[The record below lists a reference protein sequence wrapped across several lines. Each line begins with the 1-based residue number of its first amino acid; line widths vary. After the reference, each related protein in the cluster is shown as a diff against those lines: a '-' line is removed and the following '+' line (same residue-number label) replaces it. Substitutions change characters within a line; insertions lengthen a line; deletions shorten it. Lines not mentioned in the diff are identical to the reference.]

1 MEFSGHLPPDA
12 PDPSI
17 ESEARVRSLRFPV
30 FELRPQR
37 TLTRVPIAG
46 FMESTGA
53 AGLEEVSTS
62 FSYTLWRYP
71 DDHADPRNEVEL
83 DEATRRSLE
92 EEPPWERPAWLIEQV
107 KMFRYPML
115 WEAIRT
121 SWHASP
127 DPERS
132 SLSEQLV
139 AHTNHILRNQFRE
152 ELCLSPDP
160 RFDADEAWEAT
171 TTAVSHASL
180 DVDGEDHPALQID
193 TDPFVYS
200 IGFRVDEQVVCT
212 MVIPRDALPVVDLAV
227 TCFAPRPQTPART
240 DSSDG

>member
-1 MEFSGHLPPDA
+1 MEFSGHLPSDA

-17 ESEARVRSLRFPV
+17 ESEARVRSLPFPV
-30 FELRPQR
+30 FGLRPQPS
-37 TLTRVPIAG
+37 LTRVSIAG
-46 FMESTGA
+46 FMEVGGATGPDETSA
-53 AGLEEVSTS
+53 S

-115 WEAIRT
+115 WEAVRT
-121 SWHASP
+121 SWHASA
-127 DPERS
+127 DREGS

-139 AHTNHILRNQFRE
+139 AHTNHILRNRFRE
-152 ELCLSPDP
+152 ELGLSPDP
-160 RFDADEAWEAT
+160 SSDTEEAWEAT
-171 TTAVSHASL
+171 TTAVSNASL
-180 DVDGEDHPALQID
+180 DVDGGDRDALQID

-200 IGFRVDEQVVCT
+200 VGFRVDEHVVCT
-212 MVIPRDALPVVDLAV
+212 TVVPRDALPLIDLAV
-227 TCFAPRPQTPART
+227 TRVSPPSQTPART